1 MTLNWTERIPPW
13 VVVIWSIA
21 IQIAVVVIFATR
33 LDLRTSHNEEL
44 ISVERRDLERLALDL
59 RLSNER
65 VDRLETPLAKKVE
78 AEIKRLDERTDRI
91 VQALDA
97 LYNRLVEDE
106 KRNRN

>member
-1 MTLNWTERIPPW
+1 MTLNWTERVPPW